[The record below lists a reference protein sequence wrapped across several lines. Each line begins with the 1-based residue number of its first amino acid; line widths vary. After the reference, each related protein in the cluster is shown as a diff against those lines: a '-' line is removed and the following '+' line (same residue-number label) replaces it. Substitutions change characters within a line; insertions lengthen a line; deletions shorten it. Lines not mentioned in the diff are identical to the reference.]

1 MNSADQNQK
10 PSQKPEGS
18 SAQSGHTRRHLGRR
32 EVTALRRPR
41 ALPRAPSR
49 PLAAP
54 PRAPSRSLAPPCAP
68 VAPPRAPSRSL
79 APPRAPLRSLAL
91 PRAPSRSLAPL
102 CAPVAPPRAPVAP
115 PRAPSAETAVR
126 RLFHV
131 VCGGFCAFPR
141 LAIFP
146 HACFG
151 NMSRAWFGC
160 VITDALHML
169 KNDIA
174 PNLSV
179 QLRFSL
185 RRELELVA
193 TSVVYFARTAF
204 ADASSPFSCSMC

>member
-1 MNSADQNQK
+1 MPVLEICQ
-10 PSQKPEGS
+10 
-18 SAQSGHTRRHLGRR
+18 
-32 EVTALRRPR
+32 VTALW
-41 ALPRAPSR
+41 R
-49 PLAAP
+49 PLA
-54 PRAPSRSLAPPCAP
+54 L
-68 VAPPRAPSRSL
+68 
-79 APPRAPLRSLAL
+79 PRAPLRSLAL
-91 PRAPSRSLAPL
+91 PCAPLAPPSRSLRVPSRPL
-102 CAPVAPPRAPVAP
+102 ALGQNLCN
-115 PRAPSAETAVR
+115 SYETAVR

-160 VITDALHML
+160 VITDALHMF